1 MKKHLL
7 LGLLACSD
15 FTMAQDLKATIN
27 TTTADGYLH
36 VIPAVENTGSTPIQ
50 QWQYQLSITK
60 QSPSGTSSSQQSGN
74 FDLDSGAQ
82 QQLSQSRFNVSDND
96 KYQFRLSIWHN
107 GQLIT
112 ETEKRL
118 P

>member
-15 FTMAQDLKATIN
+15 FTMAQDLKASIN
-27 TTTADGYLH
+27 TTTVDGYLH
-36 VIPAVENTGSTPIQ
+36 VMPSVENTGSTPIQ
-50 QWQYQLSITK
+50 QWQYQLSIAK
-60 QSPSGTSSSQQSGN
+60 QSPSGTSTSQQSGHFN
-74 FDLDSGAQ
+74 LDIGAQ
-82 QQLSQSRFNVSDND
+82 QQLSQSRFNVRDSD
-96 KYQFRLSIWHN
+96 KYQLRLSIWHN

-112 ETEKRL
+112 EAEKHL